1 VLQILVVLLSGA
13 EFWVLT
19 NIRQINAVGRDEL
32 LGKRDGQPRTERG
45 DLQHGLRRKL
55 AVFGKRRQRIL

>member
-32 LGKRDGQPRTERG
+32 LGKRDGQPRAE
-45 DLQHGLRRKL
+45 
-55 AVFGKRRQRIL
+55 